1 MAGYLWVQCL
11 CAIVMIH
18 PEGDE
23 GEVAFLNLEVC
34 LISLKLKGTEIL

>member
-1 MAGYLWVQCL
+1 MRCL

-18 PEGDE
+18 PGNE
-23 GEVAFLNLEVC
+23 GEVAFLNLEVY